1 MISILRIARWMAK
14 AQGYVAQKR
23 QAYTRNKKWLSNG
36 EPRDLEFTGD
46 EVQDREIIH
55 KWFA

>member
-55 KWFA
+55 K